1 MSNFVQ
7 AAEYY
12 VYMYA
17 KFECLDVY
25 SFLLLNTSRF
35 EL

>member
-7 AAEYY
+7 STEHEL
-12 VYMYA
+12 YMYA

-25 SFLLLNTSRF
+25 RF
-35 EL
+35 FVIKYLKF